1 LAPGDVR
8 AMKYRSFAKIN
19 LGIEVLG
26 KRDDA
31 YHEIRTLFQAVDFG
45 DVLDFRP
52 LAGPEIRLSGTD
64 GSIPW
69 DERNLVHRAARLL
82 QQEFPKA
89 GGVEVL
95 VTKNVPAGK
104 GLGGG
109 SSNAAMTLFALNR
122 LWELGLDRVCLQ
134 EYGRRL
140 GADVP
145 YFLEG
150 GLCLGEGRGDRITPL
165 PDLPVYYCVLALPS
179 FPILT
184 SDIYGRL
191 RLTSPAEESK
201 MNRFLARR
209 EFGLLENKLEETV
222 FSLYPRLKAI
232 KSSFL
237 YQEAVLS
244 LVSGT
249 GSAVFGL
256 FESREKAAQALAE
269 IGRTEEALLA
279 ETLSRERYWKRAT
292 AGV

>member
-1 LAPGDVR
+1 
-8 AMKYRSFAKIN
+8 MKFRSFAKIN

-26 KRDDA
+26 KREDG
-31 YHEIRTLFQAVDFG
+31 YHEIRTLFQSIEFG
-45 DVLDFRP
+45 DILEFRP
-52 LAGPEIRLSGTD
+52 LADREIGLSGTD
-64 GSIPW
+64 ASIPW
-69 DERNLVHRAARLL
+69 DDRNLIHRAARLL
-82 QQEFPKA
+82 QQDFPKA

-109 SSNAAMTLFALNR
+109 SSNAAMTLFALNG
-122 LWELGLDRVCLQ
+122 LWELGLEQTRLQ

-150 GLCLGEGRGDRITPL
+150 GFCLGEGRGDVITPL
-165 PDLPVYYCVLALPS
+165 PDLPVLYCVLALPF

-184 SDIYGRL
+184 GDIYGRL
-191 RLTSPAEESK
+191 RLTSPAEDSK

-209 EFGLLENKLEETV
+209 EFGLLENRLEETV

-237 YQEAVLS
+237 HKEAVLS

-256 FESREKAAQALAE
+256 FEDREKAARALTE
-269 IGRTEEALLA
+269 LGRTEEALLV

>member
-1 LAPGDVR
+1 
-8 AMKYRSFAKIN
+8 MKFRSFAKIN

-26 KRDDA
+26 KREDG
-31 YHEIRTLFQAVDFG
+31 YHEIRTLFQSIEFG
-45 DVLDFRP
+45 DILEFRP
-52 LAGPEIRLSGTD
+52 LADREIRLSGTD
-64 GSIPW
+64 ASIPW
-69 DERNLVHRAARLL
+69 DDRNLVHRAARLL
-82 QQEFPKA
+82 QQDFPKA

-109 SSNAAMTLFALNR
+109 SCNAAMTLFALNR
-122 LWELGLDRVCLQ
+122 MWELGLDQSRLQ

-145 YFLEG
+145 FFLVG
-150 GLCLGEGRGDRITPL
+150 GLCLGEGRGDVITSL
-165 PDLPVYYCVLALPS
+165 PDLPVYCCVLVLPS
-179 FPILT
+179 FPIRT

-191 RLTSPAEESK
+191 RLTSPSEDSK

-237 YQEAVLS
+237 DKEAVLS

-256 FESREKAAQALAE
+256 FEDRAKAARALAE
-269 IGRTEEALLA
+269 LGRTDEALLV

>member
-1 LAPGDVR
+1 
-8 AMKYRSFAKIN
+8 MKYRSFAKIN

-26 KRDDA
+26 KREDG
-31 YHEIRTLFQAVDFG
+31 YHEIRTVFQAVDLSDTLEFH
-45 DVLDFRP
+45 P
-52 LAGPEIRLSGTD
+52 LAEKEIHLSGTD
-64 GSIPW
+64 ASIPW
-69 DERNLVHRAARLL
+69 DERNLVHRAAQML
-82 QQEFPKA
+82 QQDFPKA

-109 SSNAAMTLFALNR
+109 SSNAAMTLVALDR
-122 LWELGLDRVCLQ
+122 LWALGLDRSRLQ
-134 EYGRRL
+134 EYSRRL
-140 GADVP
+140 GADVA

-150 GLCLGEGRGDRITPL
+150 GLCLGEGRGDVITPL

-184 SDIYGRL
+184 SDIYRRL
-191 RLTSPAEESK
+191 RLTSPAEDSK
-201 MNRFLARR
+201 MSRFLARR

-237 YQEAVLS
+237 HKEAVLS

-256 FESREKAAQALAE
+256 FADREKAAQALAE
-269 IGRTEEALLA
+269 IGRTEGALLV

>member
-1 LAPGDVR
+1 
-8 AMKYRSFAKIN
+8 MKFRSFAKIN

-26 KRDDA
+26 KREDG
-31 YHEIRTLFQAVDFG
+31 YHEIRTLFQSIEFG
-45 DVLDFRP
+45 DILEFRP
-52 LAGPEIRLSGTD
+52 LADREIRLSGTD
-64 GSIPW
+64 ASIPW
-69 DERNLVHRAARLL
+69 DDRNLIHRAARLL
-82 QQEFPKA
+82 QQDFPKA

-109 SSNAAMTLFALNR
+109 SSNAAMTLSALNG
-122 LWELGLDRVCLQ
+122 LWELGLEQTRLQ

-145 YFLEG
+145 YFLAG
-150 GLCLGEGRGDRITPL
+150 GLCLGEGRGDVITSL
-165 PDLPVYYCVLALPS
+165 PDLPVYCCVLVLPS

-191 RLTSPAEESK
+191 SLTSPSEDSK

-237 YQEAVLS
+237 DKEAVLS

-256 FESREKAAQALAE
+256 FEDRKKAARALADM
-269 IGRTEEALLA
+269 GRTEEALLV

>member
-1 LAPGDVR
+1 
-8 AMKYRSFAKIN
+8 MKYRSFAKIN

-26 KRDDA
+26 KREDG
-31 YHEIRTLFQAVDFG
+31 YHEIRTFFQAVDFG

-52 LAGPEIRLSGTD
+52 LGEREIRLSGTD
-64 GSIPW
+64 ASIPW
-69 DERNLVHRAARLL
+69 DGRNLVHRAAALL
-82 QQEFPKA
+82 QQDYPGA
-89 GGVEVL
+89 GGVEIR

-109 SSNAAMTLFALNR
+109 SSNAAITLYALNR
-122 LWELGLDRVCLQ
+122 LWELGLEKSRLQ

-150 GLCLGEGRGDRITPL
+150 GLCLGEGRGDVITPL
-165 PDLPVYYCVLALPS
+165 TDLPVYYCVLALPS

-184 SDIYGRL
+184 SDVYGRL
-191 RLTSPAEESK
+191 RLTSPAEASK
-201 MNRFLARR
+201 MSRFLARR
-209 EFGLLENKLEETV
+209 EFGRLENKLEETV

-237 YQEAVLS
+237 HKEAVLS

-256 FESREKAAQALAE
+256 FEDRDKAARALAD

>member
-1 LAPGDVR
+1 
-8 AMKYRSFAKIN
+8 MKCRSLAKIN
-19 LGIEVLG
+19 LGIEVLR
-26 KRDDA
+26 KREDG
-31 YHEIRTLFQAVDFG
+31 YHEIRTLFQSIDFG
-45 DVLDFRP
+45 DVLEFRP
-52 LAGPEIRLSGTD
+52 LAGRDVRLSGTD
-64 GSIPW
+64 PSIPW
-69 DERNLVHRAARLL
+69 DDTNLVYRAARLL
-82 QQEFPKA
+82 QQDSPEA
-89 GGVEVL
+89 GGVEIL

-109 SSNAAMTLFALNR
+109 SSNAAMTIFALDR
-122 LWELGLDRVCLQ
+122 MWELGLPPGRLQ
-134 EYGRRL
+134 DYGRRL

-150 GLCLGEGRGDRITPL
+150 GLCLGKGRGDEITPL
-165 PDLPVYYCVLALPS
+165 PDLPVHYCVLALPS

-191 RLTSPAEESK
+191 RLTSPAEDSK

-209 EFGLLENKLEETV
+209 EFGLLENRLEETV
-222 FSLYPRLKAI
+222 FSLYPRLKTL

-237 YQEAVLS
+237 QAGAVLS

-256 FESREKAAQALAE
+256 FEDREKAARSLSDT
-269 IGRTEEALLA
+269 GRTEEALLV
-279 ETLSRERYWKRAT
+279 ETLSRERYWIRAT

>member
-1 LAPGDVR
+1 
-8 AMKYRSFAKIN
+8 
-19 LGIEVLG
+19 
-26 KRDDA
+26 
-31 YHEIRTLFQAVDFG
+31 
-45 DVLDFRP
+45 
-52 LAGPEIRLSGTD
+52 
-64 GSIPW
+64 
-69 DERNLVHRAARLL
+69 
-82 QQEFPKA
+82 
-89 GGVEVL
+89 
-95 VTKNVPAGK
+95 
-104 GLGGG
+104 
-109 SSNAAMTLFALNR
+109 
-122 LWELGLDRVCLQ
+122 LWGLGLDRGRLT

-150 GLCLGEGRGDRITPL
+150 GLCLGEGRGDVITPL
-165 PDLPVYYCVLALPS
+165 PDLPVTYCVLALPA

-184 SDIYGRL
+184 ADIYGRV
-191 RLTSPAEESK
+191 RLTSLTEDSK

-209 EFGLLENKLEETV
+209 EFGLLENNLEETV

-237 YQEAVLS
+237 NQEAVLS

-256 FESREKAAQALAE
+256 FEDKKKAARAFAEVRRTEKALFV
-269 IGRTEEALLA
+269 

>member
-1 LAPGDVR
+1 
-8 AMKYRSFAKIN
+8 MKFRSFAKIN
-19 LGIEVLG
+19 LGIEILG
-26 KRDDA
+26 KREDG
-31 YHEIRTLFQAVDFG
+31 YHDIRTIFQTVDFG
-45 DVLDFRP
+45 DTLEFRP
-52 LAGPEIRLSGTD
+52 LAEREIRLSGTD
-64 GSIPW
+64 ASIPW
-69 DERNLVHRAARLL
+69 DGRNLVHRAAVLL
-82 QQEFPKA
+82 QQDYPKA
-89 GGVEVL
+89 GGVEVR
-95 VTKNVPAGK
+95 VIKNVPAGK

-109 SSNAAMTLFALNR
+109 SGNAAITLFALNR
-122 LWELGLDRVCLQ
+122 LWELGLEKSRLQ

-150 GLCLGEGRGDRITPL
+150 GLCLGEGRGDIVTPL
-165 PDLPVYYCVLALPS
+165 PDLAVHFCVIALPS

-184 SDIYGRL
+184 PDIYGRL
-191 RLTSPAEESK
+191 RLTSPPEASK

-237 YQEAVLS
+237 YKEAVLS

-256 FESREKAAQALAE
+256 FEDREKAARALAE
-269 IGRTEEALLA
+269 IGRTEEALLV
-279 ETLSRERYWKRAT
+279 ETLPRERYWKRAT

>member
-1 LAPGDVR
+1 LE
-8 AMKYRSFAKIN
+8 K
-19 LGIEVLG
+19 
-26 KRDDA
+26 
-31 YHEIRTLFQAVDFG
+31 
-45 DVLDFRP
+45 
-52 LAGPEIRLSGTD
+52 
-64 GSIPW
+64 
-69 DERNLVHRAARLL
+69 
-82 QQEFPKA
+82 
-89 GGVEVL
+89 
-95 VTKNVPAGK
+95 
-104 GLGGG
+104 
-109 SSNAAMTLFALNR
+109 SS
-122 LWELGLDRVCLQ
+122 LQ

-145 YFLEG
+145 YFLDG
-150 GLCLGEGRGDRITPL
+150 GLCLGEGRGDEITPL

-179 FPILT
+179 FRILT
-184 SDIYGRL
+184 SDVYSRL
-191 RLTSPAEESK
+191 RLTSPAEASK

-237 YQEAVLS
+237 HKEAVLS

-256 FESREKAAQALAE
+256 FDDREKAARALAE
-269 IGRTEEALLA
+269 IGRTEEALLV

>member
-1 LAPGDVR
+1 
-8 AMKYRSFAKIN
+8 MKYRSFAKIN
-19 LGIEVLG
+19 LGLEVLG
-26 KRDDA
+26 KREDG
-31 YHEIRTLFQAVDFG
+31 YHEIRTLFQAVDLG
-45 DVLDFRP
+45 DILEFHP
-52 LAGPEIRLSGTD
+52 LAEREIRLSGTD
-64 GSIPW
+64 ASIPW

-82 QQEFPKA
+82 QQDFPKA

-95 VTKNVPAGK
+95 VTKNIAAGK

-122 LWELGLDRVCLQ
+122 LWALGLDRSRLQ
-134 EYGRRL
+134 EYSRRL

-150 GLCLGEGRGDRITPL
+150 GLCLGEGRGDMVTPL
-165 PDLPVYYCVLALPS
+165 PELPLHYCVLVLPP

-191 RLTSPAEESK
+191 RLTSPAEDSK

-209 EFGLLENKLEETV
+209 EFGLLKNKLEETV

-237 YQEAVLS
+237 QKGAVLS

-256 FESREKAAQALAE
+256 FEDREKAARALAE
-269 IGRTEEALLA
+269 LGRTEKALLV

>member
-1 LAPGDVR
+1 
-8 AMKYRSFAKIN
+8 MKFRSFAKIN
-19 LGIEVLG
+19 LGIDVLG
-26 KRDDA
+26 KREDG
-31 YHEIRTLFQAVDFG
+31 YHEIRTLFQAIEFG
-45 DVLDFRP
+45 DILEFHP
-52 LAGPEIRLSGTD
+52 LTEREIRLSGTD
-64 GSIPW
+64 ASIPW
-69 DERNLVHRAARLL
+69 DERNLVHQAARLL
-82 QQEFPKA
+82 QQDFPQA
-89 GGVEVL
+89 GGVKVL
-95 VTKNVPAGK
+95 VTKNVPSGK

-122 LWELGLDRVCLQ
+122 LWGLGLDRSRLQ
-134 EYGRRL
+134 DYGRRL
-140 GADVP
+140 GADIP
-145 YFLEG
+145 YFLDG
-150 GLCLGEGRGDRITPL
+150 GLCLGEGRGDVITPL

-191 RLTSPAEESK
+191 RLTSPAEDSK

-237 YQEAVLS
+237 HKEAVLS

-256 FESREKAAQALAE
+256 FEDREKAVRALADLE
-269 IGRTEEALLA
+269 RTEEALLV

>member
-1 LAPGDVR
+1 
-8 AMKYRSFAKIN
+8 MKYRSFAKIN

-26 KRDDA
+26 KREDG
-31 YHEIRTLFQAVDFG
+31 YHEIRTIFQAVDFG
-45 DVLDFRP
+45 DVLDFRR
-52 LAGPEIRLSGTD
+52 LGEREIRLSGTD
-64 GSIPW
+64 ASIPW
-69 DERNLVHRAARLL
+69 DGRNLVHRAAALL
-82 QQEFPKA
+82 QQDYPGA
-89 GGVEVL
+89 GGVEIR

-109 SSNAAMTLFALNR
+109 SSNAAITLYALNR
-122 LWELGLDRVCLQ
+122 LWELGLEKSRLQ

-150 GLCLGEGRGDRITPL
+150 GLCLGEGRGDVITPL
-165 PDLPVYYCVLALPS
+165 PDLPVFYCVLALPS
-179 FPILT
+179 FSILT
-184 SDIYGRL
+184 SDVYGRL
-191 RLTSPAEESK
+191 RLTSPAEASK
-201 MNRFLARR
+201 MSRFLARR
-209 EFGLLENKLEETV
+209 EFGRLENKLEETV

-237 YQEAVLS
+237 HKEAVLS

-256 FESREKAAQALAE
+256 FEDRDKAARALAD

>member
-1 LAPGDVR
+1 
-8 AMKYRSFAKIN
+8 MKFRSFAKIN

-26 KRDDA
+26 KREDG
-31 YHEIRTLFQAVDFG
+31 YHEIRTLFQTIDFG
-45 DVLDFRP
+45 DILEFYP
-52 LAGPEIRLSGTD
+52 LAERQIRLAGTD
-64 GSIPW
+64 ASIPW
-69 DERNLVHRAARLL
+69 DERNLVYRAAGLL
-82 QQEFPKA
+82 QEAFPEA
-89 GGVEVL
+89 GGVEVM
-95 VTKNVPAGK
+95 VTKQVPAGK

-109 SSNAAMTLFALNR
+109 SSNAAMTLFALNG
-122 LWELGLDRVCLQ
+122 LWGLGLDPGRLQ

-145 YFLEG
+145 YFLNG

-165 PDLPVYYCVLALPS
+165 PDLPVHYCVLVLPS
-179 FPILT
+179 FPIMT
-184 SDIYGRL
+184 ADIYARL
-191 RLTSPAEESK
+191 RLTSPGEESK

-237 YQEAVLS
+237 QGEAVLS

-256 FESREKAAQALAE
+256 FEDREKAARALAE
-269 IGRTEEALLA
+269 LETTEEAFLV

>member
-1 LAPGDVR
+1 V
-8 AMKYRSFAKIN
+8 KIRSFAKIN
-19 LGIEVLG
+19 LGIDVLG
-26 KRDDA
+26 KREDG
-31 YHEIRTLFQAVDFG
+31 YHEIRTLFQAIEFG
-45 DVLDFRP
+45 DILEFRP
-52 LAGPEIRLSGTD
+52 LSEPEIRLSGTD
-64 GSIPW
+64 ASIPW

-82 QQEFPKA
+82 QQDFPQA

-109 SSNAAMTLFALNR
+109 SSNAAMTLFALNG
-122 LWELGLDRVCLQ
+122 LWELGLDRSRLQ

-145 YFLEG
+145 YFLDG
-150 GLCLGEGRGDRITPL
+150 GLCLGEGRGDMITPL
-165 PDLPVYYCVLALPS
+165 PDLPVHYCVLALPS

-191 RLTSPAEESK
+191 RLTSPTEDSK

-256 FESREKAAQALAE
+256 FKDRERAARSLAE
-269 IGRTEEALLA
+269 IGRTEEALLV
-279 ETLSRERYWKRAT
+279 ETLSRERYWRRAT

>member
-1 LAPGDVR
+1 
-8 AMKYRSFAKIN
+8 MIFRSFAKIN

-26 KRDDA
+26 KREDG
-31 YHEIRTLFQAVDFG
+31 YHEIRTLFQTVDFS
-45 DVLDFRP
+45 DTLDFRH
-52 LAGPEIRLSGTD
+52 LAERKIRLGGTD
-64 GSIPW
+64 PSIPW
-69 DERNLVHRAARLL
+69 DGRNLVHRAAELL
-82 QQEFPKA
+82 QQDYPKA
-89 GGVEVL
+89 AGVEIRV
-95 VTKNVPAGK
+95 VKSVPAGK

-109 SSNAAMTLFALNR
+109 SSNAAITLFALNGLWDLR
-122 LWELGLDRVCLQ
+122 LEKSRLQ

-150 GLCLGEGRGDRITPL
+150 GLCLGEGRGDEITAL

-184 SDIYGRL
+184 SDIYSRL
-191 RLTSPAEESK
+191 RLTSPAEAIK

-237 YQEAVLS
+237 HKEAVLS
-244 LVSGT
+244 LVSGS

-256 FESREKAAQALAE
+256 FADREKAARALAE
-269 IGRTEEALLA
+269 IGRTEEALLV